1 MKLNSIIRNPT
12 THKLLLAGFATASA
26 LVFAGA
32 SHAAIISQTANG
44 SNASSG
50 SGNYGQEILVDS
62 GTLTDNILTGFSM
75 IKGSDGGGSA
85 TGFID
90 VYTIGTANADDLNFG
105 DGTETAKLA
114 FLGSS
119 TNSVDT
125 TTANNGTSLDWTFAN
140 IALPLDTDIFLVHS
154 SDAGASTSFIGTSTR
169 VEGTP
174 DASDYTNI
182 TGADSNTLAWG
193 GDLATARGYTTDNQY
208 TVTLVPEP
216 TSLALLGLAGVMA
229 LRHRRG

>member
-1 MKLNSIIRNPT
+1 MNLNSIIRT
-12 THKLLLAGFATASA
+12 ATWILALSA
-26 LVFAGA
+26 VALAGA
-32 SHAAIISQTANG
+32 SHAAILSQTANG
-44 SNASSG
+44 ATASSG

-75 IKGSDGGGSA
+75 TKGSDGGGSA

-105 DGTETAKLA
+105 NGAETAKLA

-125 TTANNGTSLDWTFAN
+125 TAADGTSLDWTFAN

-193 GDLATARGYTTDNQY
+193 GDLAAARDETTDNQY

-216 TSLALLGLAGVMA
+216 GSLALLGLGGLLIA
-229 LRHRRG
+229 LRRRRG